1 MRTRNPTEST
11 RFKTLLAT
19 QAIQLWIFLTLEQTQ
34 TCRNRKTQQY
44 QPRGR
49 QATSMIFQS
58 ILAMYKL
65 GIWHIQEEKIRNLL
79 DT

>member
-19 QAIQLWIFLTLEQTQ
+19 QAVQLWFFLTLEQTQ
-34 TCRNRKTQQY
+34 TWRNREAQQY
-44 QPRGR
+44 QPRRR

-58 ILAMYKL
+58 ILAMSKL
-65 GIWHIQEEKIRNLL
+65 GIWHMQ
-79 DT
+79 